1 MKILMYSV
9 RPDEKP
15 AIDAWAHRNHAQV
28 DTTPLPFVDNI
39 ELATGYDDISILQHA
54 RIDDF
59 SVYERLAALGIKHI
73 SLRITGYN
81 TINFA
86 AADANDI
93 IVTNVPAY
101 SPRSVAEAALMHTMV
116 LLRQLENTEARM
128 RHHDYSWDGLQAR
141 EIHNL
146 TVGIFGTGKIGG
158 TAARIFKALGA
169 RVIANDLAPRT
180 DLTDTVEYVDF
191 ATLLAESDVL
201 TIHTNL
207 DATTHHLFNGPTLA
221 KMKNSAF
228 LINCARGPIVET
240 PALIDALQNGVIAG
254 AGLDA
259 IECEELFVE
268 HDLTNNQELDF
279 SVYDQLLAMPNVSLT
294 PHIGFYTD
302 AAVQNMIDIA
312 LDDVALIIQGQLS
325 PHIVHD

>member
-9 RPDEKP
+9 RPDEQP
-15 AIDAWAHRNHAQV
+15 AIHAWAERNNAQV
-28 DTTPLPFVDNI
+28 DTTPLPFVGNI
-39 ELATGYDDISILQHA
+39 NLATGYDGISILQHA
-54 RIDDF
+54 RIDDVH
-59 SVYERLAALGIKHI
+59 VYEELAALGIHHI

-81 TINFA
+81 TINFEH
-86 AADANDI
+86 ADANGI
-93 IVTNVPAY
+93 VVTNVPAY

-128 RHHDYSWDGLQAR
+128 RQHDYSWNGLQAR

-146 TVGIFGTGKIGG
+146 TVGVFGAGKIGG
-158 TAARIFKALGA
+158 TVARIFKALGA
-169 RVIANDLAPRT
+169 RVIANDLTPRT
-180 DLTDTVEYVDF
+180 DLMDTVEYVDF
-191 ATLLAESDVL
+191 ETLLAESDVL

-207 DATTHHLFNGPTLA
+207 DATTHHLFNTATFA
-221 KMKNSAF
+221 KMKNDAF

-240 PALIDALQNGVIAG
+240 ADLITALQSGTIAG

-259 IECEELFVE
+259 LEGEELFVE
-268 HDLTNNQELDF
+268 HDLTNDQTHDF
-279 SVYDQLLAMPNVSLT
+279 SLYDQLLALPNVSVT

-302 AAVQNMIDIA
+302 AAVQNMVDIA
-312 LDDVALIIQGQLS
+312 LDDVALIVQGKPS